1 LKRFW
6 FYIKLYL
13 AYLSNSLKSRLSYR
27 EDFWAGL
34 IANFMMQMI
43 GVLFVATLFSKVP
56 HLKGWYRY
64 EIFYIYGFSQMV
76 FGVFYMFFSNL
87 FNLSERYIVEG
98 WFDRVLLRPLG
109 SFYQVVTE
117 KIHLEESSNIL
128 VGLIIMSYS
137 LRNLEIKLTAL
148 HHLTMLLLVASACLI
163 YLGLFTALI
172 STTFWFNDRGSLV
185 SVILSMQS
193 FGGYP
198 VTIYGP
204 KIRFILSWIIP
215 YAFTAFYPA
224 MEVLGRKQYSVY
236 IWITPVVAAVF
247 MGVGILAWR
256 NGTRVYESTGS

>member
-1 LKRFW
+1 MNRFW

-13 AYLSNSLKSRLSYR
+13 AYLANSLKSRLSYR

-87 FNLSERYIVEG
+87 FNLSEKYIVEG

-117 KIHLEESSNIL
+117 RIHLEESSNVL
-128 VGLIIMSYS
+128 VGLIIMAYA
-137 LRNLEIKLTAL
+137 LRHLEIRLTAG

-193 FGGYP
+193 FAGYP
-198 VTIYGP
+198 ATIYGP

-215 YAFTAFYPA
+215 YAFTAFYPS
-224 MEVLGRKQYSVY
+224 MEVLGRSQYAKYV
-236 IWITPVVAAVF
+236 WLTPVVGAVF
-247 MGVGILAWR
+247 MGLGVLAWR
-256 NGTRVYESTGS
+256 SGTRVYESTGS